1 MTSERFENLYGLV
14 EAKQYCQRELMA
26 ESFKPCFIW
35 AFISENF

>member
-1 MTSERFENLYGLV
+1 MTCEIFPNLSGLV

-26 ESFKPCFIW
+26 ESFKPGFIW